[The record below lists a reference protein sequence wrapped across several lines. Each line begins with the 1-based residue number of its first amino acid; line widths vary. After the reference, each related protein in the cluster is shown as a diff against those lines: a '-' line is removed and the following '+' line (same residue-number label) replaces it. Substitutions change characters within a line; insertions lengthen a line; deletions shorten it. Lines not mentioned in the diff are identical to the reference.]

1 VVVSL
6 SKFKYGKIL
15 PNEPRVV
22 GRAMFEKAKPRLNR
36 EDVVEGVAK
45 LRSSID
51 LINDLLLDISELSV
65 QVQDELYELECSIE
79 NLESQL

>member
-1 VVVSL
+1 M

-22 GRAMFEKAKPRLNR
+22 CRAMFEKAKPRLNR
-36 EDVVEGVAK
+36 EEVVEGVAQ

>member
-1 VVVSL
+1 M

-22 GRAMFEKAKPRLNR
+22 GREVYKAKSRLNR
-36 EDVVEGVAK
+36 EDVVEGVAQ

-51 LINDLLLDISELSV
+51 LINDLLQDISLLSG
-65 QVQDELYELECSIE
+65 QVQDELYDLECSIE